1 MLLFTLAACKTE
13 PDGYEVDK
21 NSVVLEV
28 FGPNPVLRGAE
39 LKFVGQN
46 LDKIRSVILPV
57 GIEILS
63 SDFKEAGPGSF
74 KVKVP
79 IECEPGVTKWSA
91 FVIGVAVGGITIA
104 AARRAGFKK
113 VCAKLISAGL
123 QLKDDASAFVE
134 TVKEDAEDIAAE
146 IKYAK
151 KPAST
156 TKKAAKAQK
165 A

>member
-1 MLLFTLAACKTE
+1 MFFVCE
-13 PDGYEVDK
+13 YMEVYM
-21 NSVVLEV
+21 
-28 FGPNPVLRGAE
+28 
-39 LKFVGQN
+39 
-46 LDKIRSVILPV
+46 
-57 GIEILS
+57 
-63 SDFKEAGPGSF
+63 
-74 KVKVP
+74 
-79 IECEPGVTKWSA
+79 TKWGA
-91 FVIGVAVGGITIA
+91 FVIGVAVGGITVA

-134 TVKEDAEDIAAE
+134 TVKEDIAAE

>member
-1 MLLFTLAACKTE
+1 MFFVCE
-13 PDGYEVDK
+13 YMEVYM
-21 NSVVLEV
+21 
-28 FGPNPVLRGAE
+28 
-39 LKFVGQN
+39 
-46 LDKIRSVILPV
+46 
-57 GIEILS
+57 
-63 SDFKEAGPGSF
+63 
-74 KVKVP
+74 
-79 IECEPGVTKWSA
+79 TKWGA
-91 FVIGVAVGGITIA
+91 FVIGVAVGGITVA

-123 QLKDDASAFVE
+123 QLRDDASAFVE